1 MNGYETWTWYC
12 EYTNRHVRTMTY
24 DMNTINSALLLV
36 KTSFSN
42 WQHSWCAKQVIK
54 YDVHRITEIAHHT
67 SYLIYLYIPDTH
79 ELNTDKYFTCYWS
92 ISVLNDE
99 QHMVKYSR
107 NFSTK
112 IKWEQHMAY
121 CSGKSI
127 NKPGL
132 HPTNDISIK
141 FEIRQK
147 CEVLWFKMYSI
158 DHDKILHMSR
168 QCNCRDMRKI
178 LLWSVEHVLKYSTP
192 NFDQIS
198 NLIEIPLTHWGRVTH
213 ICIGNQTIIGS
224 DNGLSLGRRQAIIWT
239 NDGILLIQSL
249 ETNFREILSKIHTFS
264 FKKMLLK
271 TSSAKWRPS
280 CLDLNVL
287 TGQGPGVRSKN
298 IHQWESDYMVQ

>member
-121 CSGKSI
+121 C
-127 NKPGL
+127 
-132 HPTNDISIK
+132 
-141 FEIRQK
+141 
-147 CEVLWFKMYSI
+147 
-158 DHDKILHMSR
+158 
-168 QCNCRDMRKI
+168 NCRDMCKI

-287 TGQGPGVRSKN
+287 MGQGPGVRSKN